1 MLLHLLNSLSSF
13 LSIMENVN
21 IKIIFYLQIHLKV
34 YQVVND
40 NILHQ
45 KIILSL
51 FSLIITFI
59 NYFFMLNISFSIIS
73 NKLLYLPHN
82 LTYKSLILNHL
93 FYSFFFLLFILLKLI
108 FFMLV
113 SLNIK
118 LENYSLMHSNLK
130 FLLNHNSIFFYDN
143 FHLINS
149 LLFFFDF
156 LSFTIAIF

>member
-1 MLLHLLNSLSSF
+1 MVIHLLNSLSSF
-13 LSIMENVN
+13 LCIMENVN
-21 IKIIFYLQIHLKV
+21 IKIIFYLQTHLKV

-59 NYFFMLNISFSIIS
+59 NYFFMLNIFFSIIS
-73 NKLLYLPHN
+73 NKLLYLLHN

-93 FYSFFFLLFILLKLI
+93 FYSFSFLLFLLLKLI

-130 FLLNHNSIFFYDN
+130 FL
-143 FHLINS
+143 
-149 LLFFFDF
+149 
-156 LSFTIAIF
+156 